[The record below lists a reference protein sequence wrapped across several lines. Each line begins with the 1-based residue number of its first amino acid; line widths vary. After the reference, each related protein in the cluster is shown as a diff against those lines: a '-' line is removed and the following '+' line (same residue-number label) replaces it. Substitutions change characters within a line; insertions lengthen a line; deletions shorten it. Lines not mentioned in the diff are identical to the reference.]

1 MDVELLKALADESR
15 LRILNLLMS
24 REMCV
29 CELEEV
35 LGMSQSNVSRH
46 LNRLRQSKVI
56 EVRREAQWAY
66 YRVSDDFSSCHGLLL
81 RYLQEQMET
90 QEDYRKER
98 DVSGSLDQ
106 NTRCARE

>member
-1 MDVELLKALADESR
+1 MDVEILKALADESR
-15 LRILNLLMS
+15 LRILNLLMD

-98 DVSGSLDQ
+98 DLSGSLDQ